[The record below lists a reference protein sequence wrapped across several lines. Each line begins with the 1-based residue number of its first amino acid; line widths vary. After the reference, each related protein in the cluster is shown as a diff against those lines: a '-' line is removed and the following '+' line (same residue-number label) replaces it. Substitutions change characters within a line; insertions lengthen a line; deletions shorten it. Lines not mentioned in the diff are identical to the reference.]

1 MLSLAPQ
8 VRAEH
13 PIPTSLVEG
22 LEEPDNEEHE

>member
-1 MLSLAPQ
+1 MIPLVPP

-13 PIPTSLVEG
+13 PIPSWLVEG